1 MVTNIPIF
9 VHKCPKQLQK
19 MKLIPN
25 RNRETYSE
33 QLAHTVLIIVHLAII
48 AALCWLFK
56 NVLTYLLLAVLVT
69 LLGTPVCD
77 LLCKIRIKGHRLPR
91 WLGSLLSI
99 LVIFGIL
106 GGLLTTLI
114 PLVNDMISDISSAN
128 LNNLTKNF
136 AAPFVEMNAWI
147 VDNVPNV
154 EKNFRIEMVC
164 LQELQGMFT
173 TGTVTSMVGS
183 ITTFIADLGI
193 AIFSTVFISFF
204 FIKQPGMIASIV
216 SALIP
221 DRYSEKAKASLEESG
236 KLVSRYFVGLAIE
249 VLGVSLLNF
258 IGLLVIARMGLKYS
272 LGIAFMTGILNIIPY
287 IGPLIGGVLGVS
299 FSLVIKYLCASPLG
313 LTVGFFPFVLILA
326 CIFIFTQLVDN
337 SIYQP
342 LIYSNSVKVH
352 PLEIFIVFLFAG
364 HVAGMIG
371 MFVAI
376 PSYTVI
382 RVIAKQFLGNLKPIR
397 ELTGSG
403 DES

>member
-1 MVTNIPIF
+1 
-9 VHKCPKQLQK
+9 
-19 MKLIPN
+19 MKLIN
-25 RNRETYSE
+25 NHDKETYSE
-33 QLAHTVLIIVHLAII
+33 HLAHTVLIIVHLAIF
-48 AALCWLFK
+48 AGLCWLFK
-56 NVLTYLLLAVLVT
+56 NVLTYVLLAVVVT
-69 LLGTPVCD
+69 LLGSPVCD
-77 LLCKIRIKGHRLPR
+77 LLCKIRIKGHRFPR

-99 LVIFGIL
+99 FFIFGVL
-106 GGLLTTLI
+106 AGLLTTLV

-136 AAPFVEMNAWI
+136 SAPFVELNAWI

-154 EKNFRIEMVC
+154 DKNLKIEMLC

-183 ITTFIADLGI
+183 VTSFIADLGI
-193 AIFSTVFISFF
+193 AIFSTIFISFF
-204 FIKQPGMIASIV
+204 FIKQPGMISSIV

-221 DRYSEKAKASLEESG
+221 DKYSEKAKASLEESG

-258 IGLLVIARMGLKYS
+258 IGLLLIARMGLKYS
-272 LGIAFMTGILNIIPY
+272 LGIAFMTGLLNIIPY
-287 IGPLIGGVLGVS
+287 IGPLLGGILGVS
-299 FSLVIKYLCASPLG
+299 FSLIIRYLCASPLG
-313 LTVGFFPFVLILA
+313 LTVGFLPFVLILA

-364 HVAGMIG
+364 HIGG
-371 MFVAI
+371 MFGMLVAI

-382 RVIAKQFLGNLKPIR
+382 RVIAKQFLGNVKPIR
-397 ELTGSG
+397 ELTGTHDKS
-403 DES
+403 

>member
-1 MVTNIPIF
+1 MSEVTL
-9 VHKCPKQLQK
+9 KK
-19 MKLIPN
+19 MKLIN
-25 RNRETYSE
+25 NHDKETYSE
-33 QLAHTVLIIVHLAII
+33 HLAHTVLIIVHLAIF
-48 AALCWLFK
+48 AGLCWLFK
-56 NVLTYLLLAVLVT
+56 NVLTYVLLAVVVT
-69 LLGTPVCD
+69 LLGSPVCE
-77 LLCKIRIKGHRLPR
+77 LLCKIRIKGHRFPR

-99 LVIFGIL
+99 LFVFGIL
-106 GGLLTTLI
+106 AGLLTTLV

-136 AAPFVEMNAWI
+136 SAPFVELNAWI

-154 EKNFRIEMVC
+154 DKNLKIEMLC

-183 ITTFIADLGI
+183 VTSFIADLGI
-193 AIFSTVFISFF
+193 AIFSTIFISFF
-204 FIKQPGMIASIV
+204 FIKQPGMISSIV

-221 DRYSEKAKASLEESG
+221 DKYSEKAKASLEESG

-258 IGLLVIARMGLKYS
+258 IGLLLIARMGLKYS
-272 LGIAFMTGILNIIPY
+272 LGIAFMTGLLNIIPY
-287 IGPLIGGVLGVS
+287 IGPLLGGILGVS
-299 FSLVIKYLCASPLG
+299 FSLIIRYLCASPLG
-313 LTVGFFPFVLILA
+313 LTVGFLPFVLILA

-364 HVAGMIG
+364 HIGG
-371 MFVAI
+371 MFGMLVAI

-382 RVIAKQFLGNLKPIR
+382 RVIAKQFLGNVKPIR
-397 ELTGSG
+397 ELTGTHDKS
-403 DES
+403 

>member
-1 MVTNIPIF
+1 MSELTS
-9 VHKCPKQLQK
+9 KK
-19 MKLIPN
+19 MKLIN
-25 RNRETYSE
+25 RQDQETYSE
-33 QLAHTVLIIVHLAII
+33 RLAHTVLVVVYLAIF

-56 NVLTYLLLAVLVT
+56 NVLTYVLLAVLVT
-69 LLGTPVCD
+69 LLGSPICD
-77 LLCKIRIKGHRLPR
+77 LLCKIRIKGHHFPR

-106 GGLLTTLI
+106 AGLLTTLV

-136 AAPFVEMNAWI
+136 SAPFVEMNAWI

-154 EKNFRIEMVC
+154 DKNLKIEMLC

-183 ITTFIADLGI
+183 VTSFIADLGI
-193 AIFSTVFISFF
+193 AIFSTIFISFF

-272 LGIAFMTGILNIIPY
+272 LGIAFMTGLLNIIPY
-287 IGPLIGGVLGVS
+287 IGPLLGGILGVS
-299 FSLVIKYLCASPLG
+299 FSLIIRYLCASPLG
-313 LTVGFFPFVLILA
+313 LTIGFLPFVLILA

-364 HVAGMIG
+364 HIGG
-371 MFVAI
+371 MFGMLVAI

-382 RVIAKQFLGNLKPIR
+382 RVIAKQFLGNVKPIR
-397 ELTGSG
+397 ELTGTHDKS
-403 DES
+403 